1 MTFDRWRRCLLAV
14 GLVLCVFGG
23 AMALL
28 SSTPLFALPPID
40 SVFWG
45 TGGPAGGT
53 RDFQAWIYAA
63 WGATLAGWG
72 LTIAGIAAHPLAR
85 REAWAWSLLAAGT
98 ALWFVLD
105 TAVSAAHGVWFN
117 VAVNVVVLA
126 AAGVPLLAMRPA
138 LGHGGAGAD

>member
-1 MTFDRWRRCLLAV
+1 MTFDRWRRWLLAV
-14 GLVLCVFGG
+14 GALLCAFGT

-28 SSTPLFALPPID
+28 SATPLFALAPID

-45 TGGPAGGT
+45 AAGPADGT

-72 LTIAGIAAHPLAR
+72 LTIAGIAAYPLAR
-85 REAWAWSLLAAGT
+85 REGWAWRLPAVAT
-98 ALWFVLD
+98 VLWFVLD

-117 VAVNVVVLA
+117 VAVNVVVLV
-126 AAGVPLLAMRPA
+126 AAGVPLLGMRQS
-138 LGHGGAGAD
+138 LRRSGARG